1 VPIQAR
7 VQVSHKRHKRLSSS
21 NELGAQYVS
30 PHQKPKRPH
39 LQEKDMP
46 VAFIC
51 SCHVSYQK
59 LKLQVQKRRSFW
71 QFGVASLERAQL
83 TGIPGTSGAA
93 GNLKMAE
100 KQHGHLL
107 HFT

>member
-1 VPIQAR
+1 MPIQAR
-7 VQVSHKRHKRLSSS
+7 VQVRHKGIKRLSSS
-21 NELGAQYVS
+21 NELGAQHVS

-51 SCHVSYQK
+51 SCHVSCQK
-59 LKLQVQKRRSFW
+59 LEMQLQKRRSFW
-71 QFGVASLERAQL
+71 LFGVTSLERTQI

-93 GNLKMAE
+93 GDHKMAE
-100 KQHGHLL
+100 KQYGHLL